1 MTRTFAEQRP
11 QDAIALFACLGLAA
25 LLTLD
30 WSGELVSGL
39 ASAETTPAGSAVSGC
54 ASVLAFAACAFG
66 HHAFERCLAT
76 RRGEVLVAVAGI
88 AACMGRA
95 LSALAPTSSLLF
107 ALGTGGLVL
116 RSLAEPALLV
126 TALALISWHAAP
138 RAPVIF
144 PAAYLTAALAHFVM
158 RAMPAGAVTIACA
171 LLPLACALSLAGA
184 LGSARLLEPDIAP
197 VSAPADSPR
206 WSFPVRPVALMVVY
220 NLAFY
225 FSLAFS
231 AGPNPYGP
239 LGMLAVSLAALACT
253 LLRPQDRAPVYL
265 YRLALPLMV
274 ANLTFLAFLGEGR
287 TFAVAF
293 GNSGNV
299 AFMLFMLVTLA
310 GLCHRYV
317 VSPAWMCGL
326 TYAFAKVAS
335 VAGLPAGQLFTQ
347 AFPAGSEESR
357 LAMCLVIV
365 SVVTLS
371 TVFFNDEVA
380 ARSFGMVP
388 APQGEPGNEKP
399 GRRTDAMSYAE
410 RIVWK
415 CSQVGRRFG
424 LTQREQEILELMAQ
438 GISTADIADRTC
450 ISYGTVKTH
459 VGHVYRKLGVHS
471 REEAVALVHKTDER

>member
-1 MTRTFAEQRP
+1 MTQTYARP
-11 QDAIALFACLGLAA
+11 RRQDAVALLACLGLAA

-39 ASAETTPAGSAVSGC
+39 GSAGTGHGGSAVSGC

-66 HHAFERCLAT
+66 HRAFERCLAA
-76 RRGEVLVAVAGI
+76 RRGEALAVVAGVT
-88 AACMGRA
+88 ACMGRA
-95 LSALAPTSSLLF
+95 LSALAPTHGPLL
-107 ALGTGGLVL
+107 ALGVAGLAL

-126 TALALISWHAAP
+126 ATLALVSWHAAP

-144 PAAYLTAALAHFVM
+144 PAAYLAAALAHFVM
-158 RAMPAGAVTIACA
+158 RALPAGVVAVACT
-171 LLPLACALSLAGA
+171 LLPLACAHALIGALRCAHQLGPDDAPTSAQAGA
-184 LGSARLLEPDIAP
+184 S
-197 VSAPADSPR
+197 R

-239 LGMLAVSLAALACT
+239 LGMLVVSLAALACA
-253 LLRPQDRAPVYL
+253 LLRPQDGAPAYL

-274 ANLTFLAFLGEGR
+274 ADLAFLAFLGEGR

-299 AFMLFMLVTLA
+299 AFMLFMLATLA
-310 GLCHRYV
+310 GLCHRYG
-317 VSPAWMCGL
+317 VSPAWMFGL
-326 TYAFAKVAS
+326 TYAFAKAVS

-357 LAMCLVIV
+357 LAMCLVIIAL
-365 SVVTLS
+365 VTLS

-388 APQGEPGNEKP
+388 AQQGKP
-399 GRRTDAMSYAE
+399 GGERQGRPTGVMSYAE
-410 RIVWK
+410 RIVWR

-438 GISTADIADRTC
+438 GISTADIAERTC

-459 VGHVYRKLGVHS
+459 VSHVYRKLGVHS
-471 REEAVALVHKTDER
+471 REEAVALVHKMDER